1 MVPRTAATMMGVLL
15 SDVFARLWEV
25 QDGCVIQRIKR
36 AHLELADAVEL
47 DANGPAVDAP
57 VEL

>member
-1 MVPRTAATMMGVLL
+1 MMGVLL

-36 AHLELADAVEL
+36 ADLELADAVEL